1 MRRIWK
7 WIGMVLL
14 LLAVGLAGVS
24 LLAGKGREAPQT
36 AAVTEEATEPAV
48 VLQTE
53 AAQTQPTEMQT
64 QPTEMQTQPTEA
76 VTVSFDAVP
85 QYFQTD
91 YPYIKFGNGTIAT
104 SGCSMTCLAMVAT
117 YLTDQEYTPDQL
129 VYHFGSYGKNNIER
143 LEYGIEQMQLPVQ
156 RIDDCQVILRA
167 LKEGKVAIIMVNAQS
182 VFTQTQHFIVLAGM
196 TEDGKVLVNDPN
208 RYTHSGDVYL
218 ESGYE
223 SGFGDYDILRGFSNG
238 WIFDKAAMPEEP
250 FLFDASKPE
259 QQENRY
265 DGYELPEEDIY
276 VLACF
281 AWAEARE
288 QPEEVQQAVLEV
300 VLNRLMSEDFPNTV
314 HDVIYGT
321 EFYRAVSKM
330 QRVDEPDLA
339 QYRAVTAAMY
349 GPYVL
354 PGEVLYY
361 SPEPTKG
368 EIWGQ
373 VGDYVFLYAR

>member
-7 WIGMVLL
+7 WMGIGLL
-14 LLAVGLAGVS
+14 LLAVASASIL
-24 LLAGKGREAPQT
+24 LLAGREAPEDT
-36 AAVTEEATEPAV
+36 AVTQETAEPAQA
-48 VLQTE
+48 LQTE
-53 AAQTQPTEMQT
+53 AQTQPAEV
-64 QPTEMQTQPTEA
+64 QTQPTEA
-76 VTVSFDAVP
+76 AQAVTYDAVP
-85 QYFQTD
+85 RYFQTD

-104 SGCSMTCLAMVAT
+104 SGCSMTCLAMMAT
-117 YLTDQEYTPDQL
+117 YLTDREYTPDQL
-129 VYHFGSYGKNNIER
+129 AYHFGSYGKNNIER

-156 RIDDCQVILRA
+156 RIDDCQAVLRA
-167 LKEGKVAIIMVNAQS
+167 LKEGKTAIIMVNSQS
-182 VFTQTQHFIVLAGM
+182 VFTQAQHFIVLAGM
-196 TEDGKVLVNDPN
+196 TEDGKILVNDPN
-208 RYTHSGDVYL
+208 QYTHSGDVYL
-218 ESGYE
+218 EDGYAG
-223 SGFGDYDILRGFSNG
+223 GFRDYDILKGFSNG
-238 WIFDKAAMPEEP
+238 WVFDKAAMPQEP
-250 FLFDASKPE
+250 YLFDASKPE

-300 VLNRLMSEDFPNTV
+300 VLNRLVSEDFPNTV

-354 PGEVLYY
+354 PAEVLYY

-368 EIWGQ
+368 EVWGQ
-373 VGDYVFLYAR
+373 VGDYVFLYTK